1 MKHHEFLRR
10 LLAVTFVAAVALA
23 GCAQR
28 PAQAPS
34 GGARQLEGPK
44 VTIKGT
50 IGYMK
55 SASAYVVQG
64 EAPYHVSFIVNEDP
78 KLLEELMKSG
88 KTVTI
93 DGHYTRGPD
102 YLFIEKID
110 GTVYRGKE

>member
-1 MKHHEFLRR
+1 MKHHTCLPII
-10 LLAVTFVAAVALA
+10 LVLTCVAAFAPT

-34 GGARQLEGPK
+34 EGVMKLEGTK
-44 VTIKGT
+44 VTVKGK

-55 SASAYVVQG
+55 SVGAYVVQG
-64 EAPYHVSFIVNEDP
+64 ETPPDELFIVNEDP
-78 KLLEELMKSG
+78 KVLDELMKSG

-93 DGHYTRGPD
+93 DGHYTIGAD
-102 YLFIEKID
+102 HLFIEKID